1 MKCPCC
7 DQEMESGY
15 LQTGTRIAW
24 TKKIHKV
31 SLRPRKG
38 EIMLENNVF
47 KGVNFQAY
55 ICKQC
60 KKVLLD
66 YSDKD
71 YEEG

>member
-1 MKCPCC
+1 MKCPYCK
-7 DQEMESGY
+7 EKMEAGY

-24 TKKIHKV
+24 TKAIHKL
-31 SLRPRKG
+31 SLNPRRG
-38 EIMLENNVF
+38 EVMLENNMF
-47 KGVNFQAY
+47 KGADFQAY

-60 KKVLLD
+60 KKVLFD